1 MGFLRQE
8 YWSGLLFPS
17 PGDLPYRGIKP
28 VSSALAGR
36 FFTTEPPGKLLSTYY
51 WNEYL
56 KYLLS
61 IRPNNNPF
69 LHELAVGVEGW
80 SCSWNLL
87 FRTEKP
93 GRPVDLPQ
101 PREEA
106 KRGTSKERGKFCR
119 KWTWRWANPT
129 PHPPSSAMTNFVKA
143 VTNTWCLELLVF
155 TQFLKSPRTYS
166 SSLKT

>member
-1 MGFLRQE
+1 MGFPRQE

-36 FFTTEPPGKLLSTYY
+36 FFTTEPPGKLLFTYH

-69 LHELAVGVEGW
+69 LHELAVGVEG
-80 SCSWNLL
+80 
-87 FRTEKP
+87 
-93 GRPVDLPQ
+93 
-101 PREEA
+101 
-106 KRGTSKERGKFCR
+106 
-119 KWTWRWANPT
+119 
-129 PHPPSSAMTNFVKA
+129 
-143 VTNTWCLELLVF
+143 
-155 TQFLKSPRTYS
+155 
-166 SSLKT
+166 